1 LLIDSSW
8 VKLRKLEKDH
18 QTQKKFPN
26 EINLALSQVP
36 KKLGDLAKEWA
47 PNSLIVSFKLE
58 TDEALLLQKAE
69 RAIEKYSVNL
79 VVANLLHSRRN
90 HCVLVSRQNISSPLP
105 AAPRES
111 VTAEIQQQVSQVL
124 LFDYDHI
131 YLNENN
137 ELFIENQLTSKIVE
151 KHQLFIKEKYQFYF
165 NQQESTTTG
174 SEDYQNTSNSTAVQE
189 IETLTKKQKNNENL
203 DNVITSFIGK
213 MFEQKHSLVCQ
224 QIQYYLTQTNTKQ
237 PQELTSVGLL
247 ARDTEAHK
255 MIKTDYHF
263 GKNPIPMLG
272 GLCIMLSFIAVK
284 EYFDIVGTPSSQ

>member
-1 LLIDSSW
+1 LLTYSSSD
-8 VKLRKLEKDH
+8 KLRKLEKDH

-26 EINLALSQVP
+26 EINLTLIQVP

-105 AAPRES
+105 VAPSES
-111 VTAEIQQQVSQVL
+111 VTAAIQQQLSQVL

-151 KHQLFIKEKYQFYF
+151 KHQMFIQEKYQVYF

-174 SEDYQNTSNSTAVQE
+174 SEDNKTGNNATTQE
-189 IETLTKKQKNNENL
+189 IETLPKKQKNNENL
-203 DNVITSFIGK
+203 DNIISSFIGK

-272 GLCIMLSFIAVK
+272 GLCIMLSFIAAK
-284 EYFDIVGTPSSQ
+284 EYFDIFGTPSS